1 MVPLSPDTFTAFK
14 VHTFPLPLN
23 GSFYGLSHDH
33 DFLRS
38 LNHTSLS
45 FISSDVLSSCSSVLS
60 RFRACFDIFLPEH
73 SYFHSSGHTALP
85 SDGDVQ
91 SSCLFNQLNA
101 TSPFLLIL
109 PDLHFLYFF
118 SATHVSI
125 SCGGSH
131 ADREVSAAF
140 LLPRS
145 CQLSSKLISLRSSH
159 SFHFAYSPAT
169 PTLPPMSLDLP
180 VANTS
185 LPLASV
191 RMLPS
196 YRDDV
201 PGSLAFG
208 HSPHVT
214 FGFHV
219 LSTAISLA
227 IAICGFLLYR
237 HLTIR
242 RLRLGS
248 STSSTRDDPSSLPL
262 PLSVVC

>member
-1 MVPLSPDTFTAFK
+1 
-14 VHTFPLPLN
+14 
-23 GSFYGLSHDH
+23 
-33 DFLRS
+33 
-38 LNHTSLS
+38 
-45 FISSDVLSSCSSVLS
+45 
-60 RFRACFDIFLPEH
+60 
-73 SYFHSSGHTALP
+73 
-85 SDGDVQ
+85 
-91 SSCLFNQLNA
+91 
-101 TSPFLLIL
+101 
-109 PDLHFLYFF
+109 
-118 SATHVSI
+118 
-125 SCGGSH
+125 
-131 ADREVSAAF
+131 
-140 LLPRS
+140 
-145 CQLSSKLISLRSSH
+145 
-159 SFHFAYSPAT
+159 
-169 PTLPPMSLDLP
+169 MSLDLP